1 MQVPTGMTRDDIV
14 ALHRA
19 YVWPPY
25 TSADEH
31 ATRPPLV
38 IVRAE
43 GTWLED
49 ADGRRFL
56 DGNASWWTSALGHR
70 HPRIVRAI
78 RQQLESLDHSAMA
91 GATNVGAALLAKELV
106 DVAPKGLVRVHFSDD
121 GSTSVEVAVKLA
133 HQYWAQN
140 GRAGRT
146 RFVALG
152 GAFHG
157 DTLGA
162 VSLGGV
168 DAFRKVYGPLLFDV
182 MRAPDA
188 GDDADGWER
197 LVEAVEAELTR
208 DGDHI
213 AAVVVEPLVQGAAGM
228 RIWPAALLARLREAT
243 HRADTFLVCDE
254 VFTGYGRTGRMW
266 ASQHADITPDLL
278 CTAKGFSAGT
288 LPMAAT
294 LATERVWQGFSG
306 GSERALMHGHTF
318 CGHALGAAV
327 ARETLAVFRDEDVLG
342 GVLRKQEL
350 IARGFA
356 RIGALPGVVRTRC
369 FGMIGAAD
377 LGAGGYGGRIGWR
390 VYEEALARGAYLRP
404 LGDTVYITPPLNIVD
419 AELELLLAVLHDAI
433 AAALGG

>member
-1 MQVPTGMTRDDIV
+1 MRLPEGMTRDDLV

-19 YVWPPY
+19 HVWPPY

-38 IVRAE
+38 IVAAE
-43 GTWLED
+43 GAWLED
-49 ADGRRFL
+49 ADGRRLL

-78 RQQLESLDHSAMA
+78 RAQLEHLEHAAMG
-91 GATNVGAALLAKELV
+91 GATNVAAALLAKGLV
-106 DVAPKGLVRVHFSDD
+106 EVAPPGLARVHFSDD
-121 GSTSVEVAVKLA
+121 GSTAVEVAVKLA

-140 GRAGRT
+140 GRPART
-146 RFVALG
+146 RFISLA

-168 DAFRKVYGPLLFDV
+168 AAFRALFGPLLFDV
-182 MRAPDA
+182 MHAPEP
-188 GDDADGWER
+188 GDDAAGWER
-197 LVEAVEAELTR
+197 LVEAVERELTR
-208 DGDHI
+208 DSDRI

-228 RIWPAALLARLREAT
+228 RVWPAALLRRLRDAT
-243 HRADTFLVCDE
+243 TRADTLLICDE

-266 ASQHADITPDLL
+266 ASEHAGITPDLL
-278 CTAKGFSAGT
+278 CTAKGFAAGA

-294 LATERVWQGFSG
+294 LATDRLWQGFSG
-306 GSERALMHGHTF
+306 GSARALMHGHTF

-327 ARETLAVFRDEDVLG
+327 ALETLAIFRDEDVLG
-342 GVLRKQEL
+342 GVQQKQQL

-356 RIGALPGVVRTRC
+356 RIAALPGVVRTRSL
-369 FGMIGAAD
+369 GMIGAAD
-377 LGAGGYGGRIGWR
+377 LGAGGYGGQAGWR
-390 VYEEALARGAYLRP
+390 VYDEALLRGAYLRP
-404 LGDTVYITPPLNIVD
+404 LGDTVYVTPPLNTPD
-419 AELELLLAVLHDAI
+419 ADLERLLDVLHDSI
-433 AAALGG
+433 AAAHR

>member
-1 MQVPTGMTRDDIV
+1 MTRDDIV

-31 ATRPPLV
+31 AARPPLV
-38 IVRAE
+38 IVAAD
-43 GTWLED
+43 GAWLED
-49 ADGRRFL
+49 ADGRRLL

-78 RQQLESLDHSAMA
+78 TQQLESLDHAAM
-91 GATNVGAALLAKELV
+91 GGSTNVAAAMLARELV
-106 DVAPKGLVRVHFSDD
+106 DVTPEGLVRVHFSDD
-121 GSTSVEVAVKLA
+121 GSTAVEVAVKMA

-140 GRAGRT
+140 GRPSRT
-146 RFVALG
+146 RFVSLG

-168 DAFRKVYGPLLFDV
+168 DAFRKMYGALLFDV
-182 MRAPDA
+182 MHAPDP
-188 GDDADGWER
+188 GDELAGWER
-197 LVEAVEAELTR
+197 LVEAIERELLRDAE
-208 DGDHI
+208 HI

-228 RIWPAALLARLREAT
+228 RIWPASLLQRLREAT
-243 HRADTFLVCDE
+243 TRVDTFLVCDE

-266 ASQHADITPDLL
+266 ASQHAGVTPDLL
-278 CTAKGFSAGT
+278 CTAKGFAAGA

-294 LATERVWQGFSG
+294 LATERIWQGFSG
-306 GSERALMHGHTF
+306 GRERALMHGHTF

-327 ARETLAVFRDEDVLG
+327 ARETLAIFRDEDVLG
-342 GVLRKQEL
+342 GVQRKQQL

-356 RIGALPGVVRTRC
+356 RIAELPGVLRTRSL
-369 FGMIGAAD
+369 GMVGAAD
-377 LGAGGYGGRIGWR
+377 LGTGRYGGRAGWA
-390 VYEEALARGAYLRP
+390 VYDEALARGAYLRP
-404 LGDTVYITPPLNIVD
+404 LGDTVYVTPPLNIGD
-419 AELELLLAVLHDAI
+419 ADLELLLDVLFEATR
-433 AAALGG
+433 AAAPR